1 MKAKLLSLLFLRF
14 VPNRTAWGIGLYV
27 VAQALGILSGTEVCG
42 SFPNVCNFA
51 AKASTVLTPW
61 LSLAGIRD
69 AARK

>member
-27 VAQALGILSGTEVCG
+27 LAQGLGILSGTEVCG
-42 SFPNVCNFA
+42 AFPAVCDLA
-51 AKASTVLTPW
+51 TKASTVLTPW
-61 LSLAGIRD
+61 LAISGIRD